1 MRTRTDI
8 ITDGAVRRFDNAV
21 YLCIDLRVAQIELG
35 IPQSLPGRLHVGLRS
50 GVLRRILVELRTA
63 DGIDLGQRHRPVEIV
78 LGFER
83 QRTARLQSRL
93 SRKQGSVILTVV
105 DFENQLTLAHGHTFF
120 IVPGYEKPA
129 HTGFDHHFVI
139 AVDLGN
145 EAPPRIEQIELGDSD
160 FDLHRRHL
168 PGMSG
173 TGTAGNREQREREQ
187 DKGN

>member
-1 MRTRTDI
+1 
-8 ITDGAVRRFDNAV
+8 
-21 YLCIDLRVAQIELG
+21 
-35 IPQSLPGRLHVGLRS
+35 
-50 GVLRRILVELRTA
+50 
-63 DGIDLGQRHRPVEIV
+63 
-78 LGFER
+78 
-83 QRTARLQSRL
+83 
-93 SRKQGSVILTVV
+93 
-105 DFENQLTLAHGHTFF
+105 
-120 IVPGYEKPA
+120 VPGYEKPA